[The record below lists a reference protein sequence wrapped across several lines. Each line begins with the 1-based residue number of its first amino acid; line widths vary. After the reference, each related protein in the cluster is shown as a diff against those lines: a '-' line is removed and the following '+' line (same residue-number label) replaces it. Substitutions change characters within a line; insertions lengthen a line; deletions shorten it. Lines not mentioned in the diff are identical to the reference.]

1 MVTLLFFF
9 SFSWLF
15 SVLISNCIQRLYH
28 CRLEHIHG
36 HFCESLFQF
45 VSFLKKKMIIFFSRS
60 GLFNDYSRWIWKIV
74 PYFLPLCPRTLSYDL
89 KILLSANVMSPVH
102 CM

>member
-15 SVLISNCIQRLYH
+15 SVLISNCIQRLYPF

-36 HFCESLFQF
+36 HLCESLFQF
-45 VSFLKKKMIIFFSRS
+45 VSFFKKNYYLFFE
-60 GLFNDYSRWIWKIV
+60 V
-74 PYFLPLCPRTLSYDL
+74 
-89 KILLSANVMSPVH
+89 
-102 CM
+102 